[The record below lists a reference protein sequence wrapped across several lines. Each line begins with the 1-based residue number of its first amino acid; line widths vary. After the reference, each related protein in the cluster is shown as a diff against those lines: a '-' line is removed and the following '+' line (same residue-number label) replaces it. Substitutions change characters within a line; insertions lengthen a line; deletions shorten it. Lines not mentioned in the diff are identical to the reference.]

1 MSLAYDEQSHSQLS
15 DLPQL
20 HSGLAPRRQ
29 IHLPNHAKNADLVAG
44 LGRIGARPKEVSLP
58 ITDVPDEGLNRRS
71 SAAVKELSKIT
82 SMVNKARSELP
93 AYQFLTAFP
102 QIVSRIGHPKKEI
115 SGLLRKVMALVI
127 QKFPQQAMWPT
138 VGVMQSNRAD
148 RKQACLE
155 VVQRAQVRLPHIRI
169 EPTSLTTAN

>member
-1 MSLAYDEQSHSQLS
+1 M
-15 DLPQL
+15 
-20 HSGLAPRRQ
+20 
-29 IHLPNHAKNADLVAG
+29 
-44 LGRIGARPKEVSLP
+44 
-58 ITDVPDEGLNRRS
+58 ITPLNYRS

-82 SMVNKARSELP
+82 SMVNKARGELP

-127 QKFPQQAMWPT
+127 QEYPKQAMWPT

-148 RKQACLE
+148 RKQACME
-155 VVQRAQVRLPHIRI
+155 VLHRAQVRDSIVHGAETDNR
-169 EPTSLTTAN
+169 E